1 MKFSLETIAKIITDN
16 TNENVIAEVEHIYE
30 DYGAGL
36 MWDTVVVRRI
46 DSDDIC
52 HTYQA
57 LSPRLHDMIV
67 NGHNVEYKEIEE
79 LIETAN
85 RLMR

>member
-1 MKFSLETIAKIITDN
+1 MKFSLETIAKIINDN

-36 MWDTVVVRRI
+36 MWNTVVVRRI
-46 DSDDIC
+46 DDIC
-52 HTYQA
+52 RSYQA
-57 LSPRLHDMIV
+57 LSPRLHDMIT
-67 NGHNVEYKEIEE
+67 NGQDIEYREIEK

-85 RLMR
+85 RLMG